1 MSKTSTIQ
9 FTINDLSSKS
19 NEELSDINS
28 CFDYENEFKDVFEV
42 LNKLDCDV
50 RQDVVDSIIKYSLSK
65 E

>member
-9 FTINDLSSKS
+9 FTINNLASRS
-19 NEELSDINS
+19 NAELFNVNS
-28 CFDYENEFKDVFEV
+28 CFDYQNEFNDVYEV

-50 RQDVVDSIIKYSLSK
+50 RQEVVDKIIKYALSN

>member
-9 FTINDLSSKS
+9 FTINNLASKS
-19 NEELSDINS
+19 NEELFDINS
-28 CFDYENEFKDVFEV
+28 CFDYQNEFKDVYEF

-50 RQDVVDSIIKYSLSK
+50 RQEVVDSIIKYSLSK